1 MAHADENSYEMAATL
16 DNKTN
21 ENRSKKTSRLISDKA
36 KNPFDHFL
44 TTVFV
49 KNSIFISTRCLKFND
64 SASVI
69 EGTGVYL
76 CIYNLW

>member
-49 KNSIFISTRCLKFND
+49 KNSIFISSR
-64 SASVI
+64 SATYSISVHRF
-69 EGTGVYL
+69 
-76 CIYNLW
+76 